1 MASAPCGCLHGC
13 LCTQPSA
20 AASPFSHAAN
30 AMLTP
35 SAPVGPPGERSAA
48 AYDSPV
54 VAQRLDAGSEA
65 ERAQAATLAAHHAS
79 FTDMSP
85 LLDRLA
91 PGVEPSAHCRL
102 LCIRAVQA
110 IVERGDTRGDESHR
124 FSASGLAEPVL
135 SGVSRSD
142 SDEAVR
148 AAAMG
153 ACSAPACVDT
163 LPSYHPMAPC
173 VDT

>member
-1 MASAPCGCLHGC
+1 
-13 LCTQPSA
+13 
-20 AASPFSHAAN
+20 
-30 AMLTP
+30 MLTP
-35 SAPVGPPGERSAA
+35 LAPVGSPNEQSAA

-54 VAQRLDAGSEA
+54 VAQRLDAGSET
-65 ERAQAATLAAHHAS
+65 ERAQAATLAAHSTS
-79 FTDMSP
+79 FTDTSP

-142 SDEAVR
+142 FDEAVR

-153 ACSAPACVDT
+153 ACSAPACADT